1 MKITK
6 DKKNICFNARK
17 DYKGNFQQLNE
28 HLQNVSQIASGFAS
42 MTPNLISLAGL
53 LHDIGKASYEF
64 QTYLNN
70 GDKKRG
76 TVKHSIQGAFLVN
89 DIFDSQ
95 NQLASLIKEILEI
108 VISGHHG
115 GLSDLISPDGENIFF
130 DKLNFAENLEYDYLN
145 IKNNSKLVLDKSKI
159 DELFENAQKE
169 ISMIINN
176 IDKTYK
182 SNESKQFALGLLV
195 KYIYSC
201 LIDADR
207 LDAYFFDIC
216 EDIKSSQKIFNWEN
230 LIETFE
236 KNIGKFKNN
245 NNKISKIR
253 SLISEKCKNAAKRET
268 GIYLLSVPTGGGK
281 TLSSLRF
288 ALHHNKKRIIY
299 VIPYLSIIEQT
310 AKNIRNI
317 LELEPDG
324 NIILEH
330 HSNIVMPIYDEGKNL
345 KRLADSRWDNPI
357 IITTMVQFLETVM
370 SAKASD
376 LRKFHNMSNSV
387 IIFDEIQ
394 SLPIKTVHLFNE
406 VVSFLSKILNTTILL
421 CSATQPLLSQTK
433 KKNLLL
439 SSEPNL
445 IENFE
450 KEFIDLKR
458 TKIIAEKEM
467 SIDEFSQ
474 FIWEKAL
481 NNDNCLVIV
490 NKKSE
495 ARQVCE
501 LLKEKNKNDI
511 FELSHLSTSM
521 CAMHRIKTLED
532 IKTSLDKNKKI
543 ICVSTQLIEAGVDIS
558 FDCVIRAMAGLDSI
572 VQSAGRC
579 NRNGDGATEK
589 NVYVIPL
596 KNENLDALIDIQEGK
611 TITARIINENKEADY
626 LSQEILNKYYNYYF
640 FQKQT
645 QMDYPI
651 LVGNMQSSLYSILSI
666 NKSGIENYKNRTN
679 KTYSH
684 FISQA
689 FISASKNFR
698 VIDNNTTAVVVYYG
712 NAEKLFTD
720 YKKADLKN
728 KIAILQE
735 LQKYSVS
742 LYSYEYEKFL
752 EQGAITEL
760 DEEFGVKLLASYYY
774 SNMYGCT
781 AEVNC
786 EDLIK

>member
-1 MKITK
+1 MRFAK
-6 DKKNICFNARK
+6 DKRNTYFKARK
-17 DYKGNFQQLNE
+17 DEKGNFQQLNV
-28 HLQNVSQIASGFAS
+28 HLQNVSKMASGFAS
-42 MTPNLISLAGL
+42 IAPNLISLAGS

-89 DIFDSQ
+89 DIFDSK

-115 GLSDLISPDGENIFF
+115 SLSDLISPDSDKIFF
-130 DKLNFAENLEYDYLN
+130 DKLNLAINSEYDYLN
-145 IKNNSKLVLDKSKI
+145 IKNNSKLILDKT
-159 DELFENAQKE
+159 ELDRLFINAQKE
-169 ISMIINN
+169 MSEIINH
-176 IDKTYK
+176 IGKTYK
-182 SNESKQFALGLLV
+182 SYASKKFALGLLI

-207 LDAYFFDIC
+207 LDAYFFDIQ
-216 EDIKSSQKIFNWEN
+216 EDIKSSQKIFNWSN

-236 KNIGKFKNN
+236 KNIGKFNI

-253 SLISEKCKNAAKRET
+253 SLISEKCKNAAKRNT

-288 ALHHNKKRIIY
+288 ALHHHKKRIIY

-317 LELEPDG
+317 LELEPNSD
-324 NIILEH
+324 IILEH
-330 HSNIVMPIYDEGKNL
+330 HSNIVIPNDDEGKNL
-345 KRLADSRWDNPI
+345 KKLADSRWDNPI

-370 SAKASD
+370 SSKASN
-376 LRKFHNMSNSV
+376 LRKFHSMSNSV

-394 SLPIKTVHLFNE
+394 SLPIKTIHLFNE
-406 VVSFLSKILNTTILL
+406 VVSFLSKIMNATILL

-439 SSEPNL
+439 SPEPNL

-450 KEFIDLKR
+450 KEFTDLKR
-458 TKIIAEKEM
+458 TKIIAEKQM

-474 FIWEKAL
+474 FVWEKVL
-481 NNDNCLVIV
+481 SNNNCLVIV

-501 LLKEKNKNDI
+501 LLKEKNKSGI
-511 FELSHLSTSM
+511 LELSHLSTSM
-521 CAMHRIKTLED
+521 CATHRIKTLED
-532 IKTSLDKNKKI
+532 IKSSLDKNKKI

-579 NRNGDGATEK
+579 NRNGDGTTEK
-589 NVYVIPL
+589 NVYVVPL
-596 KNENLDALIDIQEGK
+596 KNENLDKLIDIQSGK

-626 LSQEILNKYYNYYF
+626 LSQEILNQYYKYYF
-640 FQKQT
+640 FEKQT

-651 LVGNMQSSLYSILSI
+651 MISGNIQNSIYSMLSDNLSSI
-666 NKSGIENYKNRTN
+666 NNYKNRTN

-689 FISASKNFR
+689 FTLASEKFK

-712 NAEKLFTD
+712 NTEKLLAD
-720 YKKADLKN
+720 YKSSDLKN

-742 LYSYEYEKFL
+742 LYSYEYEKLL
-752 EQGAITEL
+752 EQGAITEI

-774 SNMYGCT
+774 SDMYGYT
-781 AEVNC
+781 EEANS